1 MQLVLY
7 LEVQLLVQPVHKDIN
22 LVDLL
27 LAILIVV
34 MAISCPVRVV
44 TTVIMLLAMAV
55 LLLV

>member
-1 MQLVLY
+1 VQLVLY
-7 LEVQLLVQPVHKDIN
+7 LEVHLLVQPVHKDIN
-22 LVDLL
+22 LVDL

-44 TTVIMLLAMAV
+44 MTVILLLAMAV

>member
-7 LEVQLLVQPVHKDIN
+7 LEVHLLVQPVHKDIN
-22 LVDLL
+22 LVDL

-44 TTVIMLLAMAV
+44 MTVILLLAMAV